1 MANLAT
7 TERRTM
13 NKIILAGGSGFLGGA
28 LAKHFGALGW
38 EVVILT
44 RTPKPRPDSVREM
57 AWDTK
62 SLGDWARELEG
73 ATAVV
78 NLTGRSVDCR
88 YTAKNRREIME
99 SRVNSTRVVG
109 EAIANCKT
117 PPRVWLNSSTA
128 TVYTHTFGK
137 PHDES
142 SQDMDSAAD
151 AKDAFSVEVAQAW
164 ERTLNEANTPK
175 TRKVALRTSMVLGL
189 GRNSV
194 FPVLRR
200 LTKFGLGGRQGS
212 GKQFVSWIHV
222 EDFCR
227 AVQAIPDK
235 PRASSLTP
243 VVVESHPRRVTPNL
257 SAHERGWLAIFA
269 MVGLGL
275 CGLAV
280 SVMWTA
286 RQESQRS
293 RGVAAYTSAWRA
305 ETDSAPNEYRQME
318 GPLLLDLATMFKKY
332 TLPLKEELVFDNGG
346 IIVSNKANEIAL
358 AKQLARESAE
368 KAGVLDIIQKN
379 QGSVLATIFG
389 RDSSLQRSDDAF
401 NGIVGK
407 ENSDAYDIGL
417 DHLARAVDRPNAHAP
432 VRVFDAC
439 RCRTCLDG
447 YYQRGPVYV
456 CR

>member
-1 MANLAT
+1 MNT
-7 TERRTM
+7 

-28 LAKHFGALGW
+28 LAKHFGALGR

-44 RTPKPRPDSVREM
+44 RTPKPRPDSAREV

-88 YTAKNRREIME
+88 YTAKNRREIMD

-142 SQDMDSAAD
+142 SQDMDSAVD

-164 ERTLNEANTPK
+164 ERTLNEAKTHK

-212 GKQFVSWIHV
+212 GNQFVSWIHV

-227 AVQAIPDK
+227 AIEWIIAHDELVGPINQCAPNPLPNRDMMKIFREVCGMPIGLPATEWMLEIGAFFLRTETELIFK
-235 PRASSLTP
+235 S
-243 VVVESHPRRVTPNL
+243 RRVISRRLP
-257 SAHERGWLAIFA
+257 
-269 MVGLGL
+269 
-275 CGLAV
+275 
-280 SVMWTA
+280 
-286 RQESQRS
+286 ESGFQFRFPTF
-293 RGVAAYTSAWRA
+293 REA
-305 ETDSAPNEYRQME
+305 
-318 GPLLLDLATMFKKY
+318 LLDLEKR
-332 TLPLKEELVFDNGG
+332 NQ
-346 IIVSNKANEIAL
+346 EI
-358 AKQLARESAE
+358 K
-368 KAGVLDIIQKN
+368 
-379 QGSVLATIFG
+379 
-389 RDSSLQRSDDAF
+389 
-401 NGIVGK
+401 
-407 ENSDAYDIGL
+407 
-417 DHLARAVDRPNAHAP
+417 
-432 VRVFDAC
+432 
-439 RCRTCLDG
+439 
-447 YYQRGPVYV
+447 
-456 CR
+456 